1 MCNKNV
7 NKHFIMLTSNYFLIN
22 VKYNDYYLLI
32 FYFMKQRVLVLLACL
47 FASFTLAMAQNLTVS
62 GTVVDENNDPVIGA
76 SILVEGTARGTITD
90 IEGKFTI
97 SGVPA
102 SANNLQ
108 VSYVGMRTQLVP
120 ITSGNIQIVMK
131 NDAEVLDE
139 VMVVAYRTTT
149 KASFTGSASVMRD
162 TDMSAQRQ
170 SLVKSFEGKVAGVRV
185 GASTGDPGADQRI
198 QIRGI
203 GSINGSTQP
212 LYVVDGVPIV
222 SDGDATTGLKSQS
235 ILATLNPDD
244 IESMTVLK
252 DAAASSLY
260 GSRAANGVIIITTK
274 KGAIGRTR
282 VTYDGEV
289 GWSEVA
295 NQKAL
300 KMMNSKEL
308 KQYWE
313 DGLEGYFELRAGLD
327 PETSRQYAIEEVNA
341 AWEDGGW
348 FHDPS
353 GNTYTD
359 WSKEVYRKGVTTNH
373 QVGISGGSDRTQFY
387 ASFGYNK
394 VNGVV
399 RGSDFERYSGRINLD
414 HQVTNWLKVGV
425 KQMISY
431 TNTNGFRDQNDQSQ
445 GFGTSAPLS
454 IMFSS
459 DPSATVKLS
468 DGSYNPDIA
477 FGKTTNP
484 HLSQSKNIN
493 EFSEF
498 DKSNTMRSL
507 TNADI
512 EVKLPFNFTA
522 RSVFGYD
529 YVANNEQEF
538 WAPNSVNG
546 ASYNGLGSRYN
557 FTNTTLTSSSTLN
570 YANSFGKHN
579 LQVLA
584 GFELEDRKL
593 NYTYAAAQGYVT
605 WKLPELAN
613 GSDYRGRSYE
623 YGSSMLS
630 WLANANYNYDNK
642 YYFSASF
649 RRDGSSRLAADNR
662 WSNFWSV
669 SGAWRIS
676 GEEFLKDNPLFND
689 LKLRV
694 SYGTNGNL
702 PTGYYPYMGTY
713 GTTAGYGT
721 GSAYT
726 WSQLSNPNLGW
737 EKSQNF
743 NVGLDWNLYGRVGLT
758 VEYYNKVTK
767 DMLFAT
773 PISWVTGFGSKTS
786 NLGKLT
792 NKGLEVTISS
802 QNIMTKN
809 FTWSTDFNITFQSNK
824 VKELPNGEDVQYG
837 DGDMYILRE
846 GESMHTFYL
855 PQFAGVNK
863 ETGLGEFWID
873 PEDHSKGVT
882 NYYSQAG
889 STIVGKAVPDFLGGI
904 TNRFTWKNFDLSFMI
919 SFQGGADMFDYPGY
933 FLQFSDGVRIG
944 SFNMMKDVVGNYW
957 RNPGD
962 EVDNPRPIYANPYR
976 SDKFS
981 SRTIRSTDNIRM
993 RDITFGYRIPVKK
1006 SVINNMRV
1014 YFRATNPFLIYN
1026 ASPNVDPDVDVN
1038 GYRQTDTPPT
1048 RSFVFGVNFE
1058 L

>member
-1 MCNKNV
+1 
-7 NKHFIMLTSNYFLIN
+7 
-22 VKYNDYYLLI
+22 
-32 FYFMKQRVLVLLACL
+32 MKERVLVLLACL
-47 FASFTLAMAQNLTVS
+47 FASFTLAMAQNSTVS
-62 GTVVDENNDPVIGA
+62 GTVVDETGEPVIGA
-76 SILVEGTARGTITD
+76 SILVEGTARGTISD
-90 IEGKFTI
+90 VEGKFTI
-97 SGVPA
+97 TNVPA
-102 SANNLQ
+102 SAKNLQ
-108 VSYVGMRTQLVP
+108 VSFVGMRTQLVP
-120 ITSGNIQIVMK
+120 IEVGSMQIVMR

-139 VMVVAYRTTT
+139 VMVVAYGTTT

-222 SDGDATTGLKSQS
+222 SDGDATSGLKSQS

-282 VTYDGEV
+282 VTYDGEI

-308 KQYWE
+308 KQYYE

-327 PETSRQYAIEEVNA
+327 PETARQYAIEEVNT
-341 AWEDGGW
+341 AWEEGGW

-353 GNTYTD
+353 GNTNTD
-359 WSKEVYRKGVTTNH
+359 WSKEVYRKGLTTNH

-394 VNGVV
+394 VNGTV
-399 RGSDFERYSGRINLD
+399 RGSEFERYSGRINLD
-414 HQVTNWLKVGV
+414 HQITNWLKVGV

-431 TNTNGFRDQNDQSQ
+431 SNTNGFRDQGDQSQ

-459 DPSATVKLS
+459 DPSATVKLPN
-468 DGSYNPDIA
+468 GEYNPDIA

-484 HLSQSKNIN
+484 HLSQSKKNN
-493 EFSEF
+493 EYSEF
-498 DKSNTMRSL
+498 DKSNTMRSM
-507 TNADI
+507 TNADVEI
-512 EVKLPFNFTA
+512 KLPFNFTA

-557 FTNTTLTSSSTLN
+557 FTNTTLTSSTTLN

-584 GFELEDRKL
+584 GFEAEKRTL

-623 YGSSMLS
+623 YGSAMLS

-713 GTTAGYGT
+713 GTTSGYGE

-726 WSQLSNPNLGW
+726 WAQLSNPTLGW

-743 NVGLDWNLYGRVGLT
+743 NIGLDWNFFGRVGLT
-758 VEYYNKVTK
+758 VEYYNKLTK

-792 NKGLEVTISS
+792 NKGLEISISS
-802 QNIMTKN
+802 QNIVTKD
-809 FTWSTDFNITFQSNK
+809 FTWSTDFNISFQSNK

-855 PQFAGVNK
+855 PEFVGVNK

-882 NYYSQAG
+882 NYYAQAG
-889 STIVGKAVPDFLGGI
+889 STIVGKAIPDFLGGI

-919 SFQGGADMFDYPGY
+919 SFQGGASMFDYPGY

-944 SFNMMKDVVGNYW
+944 SFNMVKDVVGNYW

-962 EVDNPRPIYANPYR
+962 EVDNPRPIYGNPYR

-981 SRTIRSTDNIRM
+981 SRTIRSTNNIRM

-1006 SVINNMRV
+1006 NVINNMRV

-1026 ASPNVDPDVDVN
+1026 ASKNVDPDVDVN